1 MRALNNTGLTI
12 GDLALAF
19 TLVAA
24 MVFGVIFCAS
34 FLYYVA
40 TQSSADRAALAAETV
55 SKSYY
60 GVTFRHDDHLWF
72 RAYRGSVLHHPD
84 CPCGGAK

>member
-24 MVFGVIFCAS
+24 LVFGVISCAS
-34 FLYYVA
+34 FLHYVA
-40 TQSSADRAALAAETV
+40 TQSSAEPV
-55 SKSYY
+55 SRTHY
-60 GVTFRHDDHLWF
+60 GVSFMHDDHLWF
-72 RAYRGSVLHHPD
+72 RAFGGSALHHPD
-84 CPCGGAK
+84 CPCGGG